1 MEDRILTARE
11 VAEYLQL
18 SKSKVYYLLAT
29 KQLPHLKIG
38 RSVRVRESDLNLWLK
53 GQAVPERFAQISSRG

>member
-18 SKSKVYYLLAT
+18 SKSKVYYLISRRR
-29 KQLPHLKIG
+29 LPHLKIG
-38 RSVRVRESDLNLWLK
+38 RSVRVKEIDLNQWLK
-53 GQAVPERFAQISSRG
+53 AQIVTASHS

>member
-18 SKSKVYYLLAT
+18 SKSKVYYLISRRG
-29 KQLPHLKIG
+29 LPHLKIG
-38 RSVRVRESDLNLWLK
+38 RSVRVKESDLNQWLK
-53 GQAVPERFAQISSRG
+53 APIVTASHS